1 MKLYGSEKI
10 FDLELINGK
19 KVKAIGFWGKES
31 VFSNFHPCNI
41 EFSYCDENR
50 VVKTSEQLFMVFKA
64 DVFNDQ
70 DSALGIINAPNPMMA
85 KSIGRSVKNYND
97 ETWSSKRYSFMKQT
111 LLMKFS
117 QNQDL
122 LDRLLET
129 DGIHLVEASPYDS
142 IWGVKLGVE
151 NLNIEKERNWLG
163 DNLLGKA
170 LMEVREIFKN
180 NIDIY
185 PNE

>member
-19 KVKAIGFWGKES
+19 TVEALGFWGKES

-41 EFSYCDENR
+41 GFSYCDENR

-64 DVFNDQ
+64 DVFNDE

-151 NLNIEKERNWLG
+151 NPNIEKERNWLG

-185 PNE
+185 SNE